1 MRPPARRGCRGLPSL
16 RAVGSTIRKPACRP
30 PAYKPRAGLRLVA
43 AGSYASERSGPGGNS
58 ESEGDDEHRRG
69 GDRGKRRWGEREGK
83 WGERERWTQGDREET
98 EMKLITK
105 THMRLPKRLQI
116 VIGATGNLRKDNF

>member
-1 MRPPARRGCRGLPSL
+1 M
-16 RAVGSTIRKPACRP
+16 
-30 PAYKPRAGLRLVA
+30 AYKPTGWKRPRRECGKKD
-43 AGSYASERSGPGGNS
+43 E
-58 ESEGDDEHRRG
+58 EHRRG
-69 GDRGKRRWGEREGK
+69 GDRGKRR

-116 VIGATGNLRKDNF
+116 VIGATGYLRKDNF

>member
-1 MRPPARRGCRGLPSL
+1 MELGMRPPARRGCRGL
-16 RAVGSTIRKPACRP
+16 R
-30 PAYKPRAGLRLVA
+30 
-43 AGSYASERSGPGGNS
+43 PGGNS
-58 ESEGDDEHRRG
+58 ESEGDEEHRRG
-69 GDRGKRRWGEREGK
+69 GDRGKRR